1 MDNQT
6 VDNFIQVSLLVFLY
20 FWNKMLERE
29 FLRGNKISL
38 QISGLQ
44 ENMYQYFSYLLGC
57 IKKQVFPLIAIP
69 PIRTSY
75 CGKLL
80 QYRFIGK
87 HVWAHDSTY

>member
-38 QISGLQ
+38 
-44 ENMYQYFSYLLGC
+44 
-57 IKKQVFPLIAIP
+57 
-69 PIRTSY
+69 
-75 CGKLL
+75 
-80 QYRFIGK
+80 
-87 HVWAHDSTY
+87 